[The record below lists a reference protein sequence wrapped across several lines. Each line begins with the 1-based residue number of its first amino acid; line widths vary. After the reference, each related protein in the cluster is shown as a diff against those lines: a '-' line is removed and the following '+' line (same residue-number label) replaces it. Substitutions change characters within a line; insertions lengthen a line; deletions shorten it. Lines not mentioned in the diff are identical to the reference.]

1 MHYPVLRVLADG
13 QKYTVEQLIE
23 RLALSPTQL
32 EQAINTLTAYGI
44 RLYSPADHTY
54 QLHEP
59 LELLEHSR
67 ISAALSA
74 ANRQRLAQLEIHS
87 VLDST
92 NRYAL
97 EDKKAVPYACLAE
110 YQTAGRGRQGRKW
123 ISPYASGISLSIKYR
138 YATTIDSLA
147 GLNIALAVTVGR
159 VLWNL
164 GAQEVGLKWPNDV
177 LWQGRK
183 LAGLLLES
191 RGKEVVIGIGLNV
204 KMPSIDDTKTITQ
217 PWVDLYTILGQTFS
231 RNALAA
237 RLIAHC
243 LQTLIIYPQVGL
255 APFRHDWHRFDL
267 SYGQLVTLKIP
278 HRPPKKI
285 ANTPL
290 KDDTIISHFQLKNN
304 DRVAHSNFKKNQIAA
319 TACQNMNVSFQ
330 KKPLTERTQSAQPFQ
345 EEFVTGTAWGIDD
358 EGALL
363 LQVGQKIRRYV
374 YGEVSLRL

>member
-1 MHYPVLRVLADG
+1 MLYPVLRVLADG

-23 RLALSPTQL
+23 RLALSSTQL
-32 EQAINTLTAYGI
+32 EQAIRALAAYGI
-44 RLYSPADHTY
+44 RLHSPAAHSY

-67 ISAALSA
+67 ILAALSA
-74 ANRQRLAQLEIHS
+74 DNRQRLAQLEIHS

-97 EDKKAVPYACLAE
+97 EGNRADPYACLAE

-123 ISPYASGISLSIKYR
+123 VSPYASGISLSIKYR
-138 YATTIDSLA
+138 YTTMVDSLA

-159 VLWNL
+159 VLWDL

-204 KMPSIDDTKTITQ
+204 KMPSTDDTKTITQ
-217 PWVDLYTILGQTFS
+217 PWVDLYTLLGRYFS
-231 RNALAA
+231 RNTLAA
-237 RLIAHC
+237 LLIDHC
-243 LQTLIIYPQVGL
+243 LHTLIIYPQVGL
-255 APFRHDWHRFDL
+255 AAFRHDWHRFDL
-267 SYGQLVTLKIP
+267 SYGQPVTLKIP
-278 HRPPKKI
+278 QRPPKKAI
-285 ANTPL
+285 NSPL
-290 KDDTIISHFQLKNN
+290 KDDTIISHVQLKNN
-304 DRVAHSNFKKNQIAA
+304 ERVAHSNFQKNQIAA
-319 TACQNMNVSFQ
+319 ATCQNMNVSFQ
-330 KKPLTERTQSAQPFQ
+330 KKLLKDTTQSAQPFQ
-345 EEFVTGTAWGIDD
+345 EEFVTGTAWGID
-358 EGALL
+358 EGGALL